1 MPSCCWRGAI
11 PSRPAC
17 PMKPSTFL
25 ALYEKLEGF
34 VHRLPS
40 ALQQPILREITPIKT
55 LFLLQRAPRLV
66 LLGSGG
72 AGKVELVNALF
83 GGEALRP
90 GEENLSDG
98 TWQEI
103 GRTGR
108 GTLKLLDARRPA
120 SLNMLR
126 AALAAEPADLFIYIG
141 RDAANDEDRDHAQE
155 IPR

>member
-1 MPSCCWRGAI
+1 
-11 PSRPAC
+11 
-17 PMKPSTFL
+17 MKPSSFL
-25 ALYEKLEGF
+25 SLYEKIESF
-34 VHRLPS
+34 VHRLPGP
-40 ALQQPILREITPIKT
+40 LQQPILREITPIKT

-66 LLGSGG
+66 LLGANG
-72 AGKVELVNALF
+72 AGKVELINALC

-103 GRTGR
+103 GRAGR

-126 AALAAEPADLFIYIG
+126 SALAAEAPDLFLFVDKG
-141 RDAANDEDRDHAQE
+141 
-155 IPR
+155 